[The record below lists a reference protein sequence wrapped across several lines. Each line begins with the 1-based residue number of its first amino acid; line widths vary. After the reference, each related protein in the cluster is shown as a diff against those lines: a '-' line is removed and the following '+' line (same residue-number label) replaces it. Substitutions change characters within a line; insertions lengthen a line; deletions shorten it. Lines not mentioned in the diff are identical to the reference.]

1 MNIPITNPSRE
12 LKEIKNFD
20 KSFINEM
27 KKGVYVGGNN
37 VEILEK
43 SLKTFLES
51 KYITTVNS
59 GTDALYLSLLA
70 LGIGNN
76 DEVLVPSFTFF
87 ATVES
92 ILNVGATPVFV
103 DIDEDTYCLD
113 LDDLSKKITKKTKV
127 IIPVHLFGNNSNI
140 EKVVKIAKS
149 NKLKV
154 LEDAAQCFGSR
165 TSNGKFLG
173 TVGDLG
179 AFSFYPSKTLGGIGD
194 GGMIATNNKKYFETI
209 TQLKNHG
216 LKNSEHKIVGINSRL
231 DSLNAFVL
239 NEKLKIFHKISKTRN
254 DFYKYY
260 VDNLSDCDFIKLPK
274 KENSNILLNYFTI
287 SINKNLRDKL
297 MDYLKINGI
306 TTSIYYKTPVHQLP
320 ALSFMN
326 KSFKLDKTV
335 NASKTVLSLPLYP
348 FAKKSEM
355 ERVVK
360 KILNFS

>member
-1 MNIPITNPSRE
+1 
-12 LKEIKNFD
+12 
-20 KSFINEM
+20 M
-27 KKGVYVGGNN
+27 K
-37 VEILEK
+37 
-43 SLKTFLES
+43 
-51 KYITTVNS
+51 
-59 GTDALYLSLLA
+59 
-70 LGIGNN
+70 
-76 DEVLVPSFTFF
+76 
-87 ATVES
+87 
-92 ILNVGATPVFV
+92 
-103 DIDEDTYCLD
+103 
-113 LDDLSKKITKKTKV
+113 
-127 IIPVHLFGNNSNI
+127 
-140 EKVVKIAKS
+140 KVVKIAKS